1 MQLKVQVLSVSL
13 SCLLPVIFILKH
25 APILLYDSCLQE
37 LGPTLLYLIGFSGF
51 FLKNE
56 EELLRNPWQTFLYL
70 VGITGSRAYL

>member
-1 MQLKVQVLSVSL
+1 MQLKLQILSVSL

-37 LGPTLLYLIGFSGF
+37 LGLTLLYLIGFSGF

-56 EELLRNPWQTFLYL
+56 ELLRNLWQTFLYL